1 MPVTRQQVY
10 DALTTEDNYA
20 RDWSKGK
27 KSKVEGVEDHM
38 VSRRTGMPYS
48 EMDWLTFAELYI
60 NEAKTGTANFVPD
73 MRAIHVRLLKAASMI
88 IAAIQTQS
96 TPEELASYAGHSRTE
111 FPVMSGG
118 LKKFKEIQAANDKAV
133 DAQ

>member
-1 MPVTRQQVY
+1 MPVSRQQIY

-20 RDWSKGK
+20 RAWSKGK

-38 VSRRTGMPYS
+38 VSRRTGLPFS
-48 EMDWLTFAELYI
+48 EMDWVTFAELYL

-73 MRAIHVRLLKAASMI
+73 IRAIHVRLLKAASMI

-111 FPVMSGG
+111 FPVMGGG
-118 LKKFKEIQAANDKAV
+118 LKTFKEMQAKNPTTG

>member
-1 MPVTRQQVY
+1 MPVSREKIY
-10 DALTTEDNYA
+10 EALTVEDNYA

-27 KSKVEGVEDHM
+27 KSKVEGVPDHM
-38 VSRRTGMPYS
+38 VSRRTGLPFS
-48 EMDWLTFAELYI
+48 EMDWLTFAELYL
-60 NEAKTGTANFVPD
+60 NEAKSGTANFVPD
-73 MRAIHVRLLKAASMI
+73 IRAIHVRLLKAASMI

-96 TPEELASYAGHSRTE
+96 TEEELASYAGHSRTE
-111 FPVMSGG
+111 FPVMTGG

>member
-1 MPVTRQQVY
+1 MPVSRQLVY
-10 DALTTEDNYA
+10 DALTAENEYA

-38 VSRRTGMPYS
+38 VSGRTGMPYS

-60 NEAKTGTANFVPD
+60 NEAKTGTANFVSD

-88 IAAIQTQS
+88 IAAIQTNS

-111 FPVMSGG
+111 FPVMGGG
-118 LKKFKEIQAANDKAV
+118 LKAFKEMQAKDPTAV